1 MTPEHPRISL
11 IWAMSDNGVIGRAN
25 TLPWHMP
32 ADLSHFRRITTGH
45 LIVMGR
51 KNYESIGKPL
61 PQRTNIIL
69 TRDPSYRA
77 PGCVVVHTLDEA
89 LEQTQNADEIFVIG
103 GADIY
108 RQFLPKADRLY
119 LTQIHAHID
128 GDTFFPDY
136 NPSLWHEIGRENHRA
151 DQKNPYPYSF
161 FTLEKR

>member
-1 MTPEHPRISL
+1 MTPQQSRISL
-11 IWAMSDNGVIGRAN
+11 IWAMSDNGVIGREN

-32 ADLSHFRRITTGH
+32 ADLSHFRRITSGH
-45 LIVMGR
+45 PIVMGR

-89 LEQTQNADEIFVIG
+89 LEQTRNADKVFIIG

-136 NPSLWHEIGRENHRA
+136 NPSLWHEIGREDHRA

-161 FTLEKR
+161 ITLEKR